1 MMFKKWYPADQ
12 IEKYF
17 LIDVFAIMLLI
28 YQVFIVHGT
37 VNLVMKLML
46 VLPLLVFHYVGLWYR
61 DWRLLTVS
69 LAGCSLLVVL
79 GIYVTS
85 AILMYGF
92 IFADLLGRAN
102 RKATMITGM
111 GGIVAMFILFGWI
124 DQGNPLAV
132 FSTVYFPIMIAQL
145 ATPIVVYT
153 RESANVLKEK
163 LDIANA
169 QLERYIQEEER
180 NRIARDLHDT
190 LGQTLTMI
198 KLKSELT
205 MRLVEKNPEKA
216 KHELHDI
223 LNTSRHALKQVR
235 ELVTDMKFVSLQ
247 KEMQLSKDILQKAGI
262 DLVVKDEGAMT
273 PLSNSAETVA
283 ALSVREAIT
292 NVIKHSEAN
301 QCTIT
306 LYIEPEYY
314 CIQVS
319 DNGNGSLRD
328 GEGNGLQSMR
338 ERMAMMQGD
347 MHITASPDNGTKITF
362 KVPLTSRRE
371 GAAR

>member
-1 MMFKKWYPADQ
+1 MIFKKWYPADQ

-17 LIDVFAIMLLI
+17 LIDVFAITLLI
-28 YQVFIVHGT
+28 SQIFIVHGT
-37 VNLVMKLML
+37 VNLVLKLIL
-46 VLPLLVFHYVGLWYR
+46 TIPLLVSHYVGLWYR
-61 DWRLLTVS
+61 DWRLLAAS
-69 LAGCSLLVVL
+69 LIGSLILVAL

-85 AILMYGF
+85 GLLMYGF

-111 GGIVAMFILFGWI
+111 AGIAAMFILFGWVG
-124 DQGNPLAV
+124 QGNPLAV
-132 FSTVYFPIMIAQL
+132 FSTVYFPIMVAQL

-153 RESANVLKEK
+153 RERANVLKEK

-205 MRLVEKNPEKA
+205 IRLVEKNPEKA

-223 LNTSRHALKQVR
+223 LNTSRYALKQVR
-235 ELVTDMKFVSLQ
+235 ELVTDMKFVSFQ
-247 KEMQLSKDILQKAGI
+247 KELQLSRDILHKAGI
-262 DLVVKDEGAMT
+262 EFIVKDDGAMI

-292 NVIKHSEAN
+292 NIIKHSEAN
-301 QCTIT
+301 HCTIT
-306 LYIEPEYY
+306 LYRESEYF

-319 DNGNGSLRD
+319 DNGNGNLRE

-347 MHITASPDNGTKITF
+347 IHITASPGNGTKITF
-362 KVPLTSRRE
+362 KVPLTNRRE
-371 GAAR
+371 GAVR